1 MRKYKRK
8 NLLIFSFV
16 ILFIFTLV
24 FFYLLNT
31 VKLWTFNTY
40 NILEESDKFISVL
53 TTKEDVKIFR
63 DNSFFYYNTNKY
75 YYEIESND
83 SYDEKIILVLK
94 LEKNFS
100 LLEDDRDL
108 LLPYTK
114 KTVLS
119 LIMESW
125 RLKWENLIKMKWR
138 I

>member
-94 LEKNFS
+94 LEKNFR

>member
-125 RLKWENLIKMKWR
+125 RLK
-138 I
+138 

>member
-94 LEKNFS
+94 LEKNFR

-125 RLKWENLIKMKWR
+125 RLK
-138 I
+138 